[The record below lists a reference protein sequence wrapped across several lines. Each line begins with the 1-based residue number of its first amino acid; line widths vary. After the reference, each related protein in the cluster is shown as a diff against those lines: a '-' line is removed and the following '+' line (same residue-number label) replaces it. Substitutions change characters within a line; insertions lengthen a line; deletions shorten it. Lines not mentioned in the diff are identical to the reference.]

1 MSRTESG
8 TDAAAAT
15 LAEFLDAHPRI
26 AVLTGAGVST
36 ASGIPDYR
44 DERGEWKHS
53 RPVMFD
59 DFRRDEAM
67 RRRYWARSFIGW
79 PRFSEAA
86 PNAAHHALADLQRHV
101 EITGLITQ
109 NVDRLHQRAG
119 STRVIDLHGRLDRV
133 VCLECRGSMRRD
145 TLQSALSERN
155 PRFVATASRLRP
167 DGDVE
172 LDPSLY
178 RRFEPIDC
186 AACGGT
192 IKPDVVFFGESVPRE
207 RVTAAREALASADAL
222 LVVGSSLMV
231 FSGYRFARQAASE
244 GKPVVILNRGR
255 TRADDLAH
263 LHLVSDCGPTL
274 SASLEILAT
283 RTGANGGREDQA
295 RSRL

>member
-1 MSRTESG
+1 MSRAETGAE
-8 TDAAAAT
+8 AAAAA
-15 LAEFLDAHPRI
+15 LAGFLANRPRI
-26 AVLTGAGVST
+26 AILTGAGVST

-44 DERGEWKHS
+44 GERGEWKHS

-59 DFRRDEAM
+59 DFRRDPAM

-79 PRFSEAA
+79 PRFSDAA
-86 PNAAHHALADLQRHV
+86 PNAAHHALADLQQHV
-101 EITGLITQ
+101 KVTGLITQ

-119 STRVIDLHGRLDRV
+119 STGVTDLHGRLDRV
-133 VCLECRGSMRRD
+133 VCLECGESVRRD
-145 TLQSALSERN
+145 TLQAALSERN
-155 PRFVATASRLRP
+155 PQFVATASRLRP

-178 RRFEPIDC
+178 TSFEPMDC
-186 AACGGT
+186 AVCGGML
-192 IKPDVVFFGESVPRE
+192 KPDVVFFGESVPRE
-207 RVTAAREALASADAL
+207 RVTTAREALASADAL

-231 FSGYRFARQAASE
+231 FSGYRFARQAAAES
-244 GKPVVILNRGR
+244 KPVVILNRGR

-263 LHLVSDCGPTL
+263 LRLDSDCGPTL

-283 RTGANGGREDQA
+283 RAAANGGREDQA